1 MSREKSRLSFI
12 CPIPTQPE
20 FPLLLFLPGMDGTGQ
35 LYQKQAKRLAPF
47 FDIRCLSI
55 PPDDM
60 SDWDIL
66 ARDAIALIKQ
76 KLLLEQRNWDE
87 KLPPPPLYVC
97 GESFGGCLALKI
109 ALEAPWLFEKIVLVN
124 PASSFNQRIWLGWGV
139 QITQWMPDWLH
150 QGSTL
155 TLLPFLAALERIAPS
170 ERRELLKAMN
180 SVPPRV
186 ASWRLSLL
194 KDFSVSDRDL
204 TRIKQPTLILAGGRD
219 GLLPSR
225 SEAKRLIHFL
235 PNANVV
241 SLPDSGHACLIEND
255 VFLDKILIQ
264 EHFLD
269 ESYLSSDRQT
279 VV

>member
-1 MSREKSRLSFI
+1 MSQENRLSFI
-12 CPIPTQPE
+12 SPIPTQPE
-20 FPLLLFLPGMDGTGQ
+20 LPLLLFLPGMDGTGQ
-35 LYQKQAKRLAPF
+35 LYQKQARRLASC

-66 ARDAIALIKQ
+66 ARNAIALIKQ

-109 ALEAPWLFEKIVLVN
+109 ALEAPWLFERIILVN

-170 ERRELLKAMN
+170 DRRELLKAMN

-194 KDFSVSDRDL
+194 KDFAVSARDL
-204 TRIKQPTLILAGGRD
+204 TSIKQPTLILASGRD
-219 GLLPSR
+219 GLLPS
-225 SEAKRLIHFL
+225 SEEAKRLIHFL

-255 VFLDKILIQ
+255 VFLDEILDR
-264 EHFLD
+264 EHFF
-269 ESYLSSDRQT
+269 ESSNLNSDRQT
-279 VV
+279 VT